1 MNVNA
6 ETSQSNWLRVTA
18 AGIAAIT
25 LLGLV
30 IRLVLAADLHNGFLN
45 GASHLY
51 QFFTIV
57 TNTLVLVV
65 FSYVF
70 FQRSFNPRWI
80 LTSVVSIVGVGLI
93 FHFMLD
99 APPNTEFFDWLANI
113 LTHSVV
119 PIACFIW
126 WLAYGSV
133 YNLHISAALWALVW
147 PLAYCA
153 YALIRA
159 EFSGFYPYPFI
170 DLERLGFA
178 GLVKSVGFISC
189 IFLTISLVSYFSPI
203 LLRKLGR

>member
-1 MNVNA
+1 MNVNT
-6 ETSQSNWLRVTA
+6 ELSKPNWLRVTA

-30 IRLVLAADLHNGFLN
+30 IRLVLAAQLHNGFLN

-57 TNTLVLVV
+57 TNTLVFFI
-65 FSYVF
+65 FSCVF
-70 FQRSFNPRWI
+70 FQRSLSARWI

-113 LTHSVV
+113 ITHSVV
-119 PIACFIW
+119 PITCFIW
-126 WLAYGSV
+126 WVAYGSG
-133 YNLHISAALWALVW
+133 YKFHIADTLWALMW

-153 YALIRA
+153 YALVRA

-170 DLERLGFA
+170 DLEKLGFA
-178 GLVKSVGFISC
+178 GLAKSVGFISF
-189 IFLTISLVSYFSPI
+189 IFLTISLVSYSSPLI
-203 LLRKLGR
+203 LSKLRK

>member
-6 ETSQSNWLRVTA
+6 ALSQSSWLKATA
-18 AGIAAIT
+18 AGIAAVT

-30 IRLVLAADLHNGFLN
+30 IRLVLAAQLHNGFLN

-65 FSYVF
+65 FSCVF
-70 FQRSFNPRWI
+70 FGRSLSPKWI

-93 FHFMLD
+93 FHLMLD

-113 LTHSVV
+113 ITHSVV
-119 PIACFIW
+119 PLACFIW
-126 WLAYGSV
+126 WLAYGSA
-133 YNLHISAALWALVW
+133 YNLHISDTLWALVW

-153 YALIRA
+153 YALVRA

-170 DLERLGFA
+170 DLEKLGFA
-178 GLVKSVGFISC
+178 GLIKSVGFISC
-189 IFLTISLVSYFSPI
+189 IFLAISLVSYSSPI
-203 LLRKLGR
+203 FLRKLGK